1 MRAFADQHR
10 VRRHGRAVALAAA
23 LAIGGAIVAT
33 SPSGAHAASTRPA
46 IPSGVIKHVVVI
58 FQENHSFDETLGDYC
73 VVNTGRCN
81 GSIGPVTLQGGTVV
95 HLKQSP
101 DALPVDVPHNVAAQA
116 TAIDGGK
123 MDGWGAIA
131 GCVHNGTNLC
141 LTYYTPAQIPSL
153 AALADHFVVADRTFS
168 MQDSPSWG
176 GHVYAAAATQGGF
189 TGDIPHPA
197 PGVKSG
203 PGWGCDS
210 KRLQTWIDPVTHA
223 ASQQPSCIPARSGV
237 LNPARY
243 PYNGAFEAT
252 KVPNVPTIF
261 DRLTAAG
268 MSWRLYSS
276 VYVWQVC
283 PNFAD
288 CLYTSQHAN
297 VVSTA
302 SVLTDAGKG
311 SLPAFSLVLPSGPG
325 GTGQH
330 PPASMM
336 VGDNWISNVVN
347 KIEHGP
353 QWSSTAIFITYDDCG
368 CFYDHVPPGTNPDG
382 TKQGIRVPM
391 VIVSPY
397 AKVGFTDSTPATFA
411 SILHFTE
418 EALGLKPLAV
428 NDAQAYDYAGSFNF
442 GSAPTGPRVALRQ
455 QPLSAATRRYLA
467 THPDLEDSDDD
478 T

>member
-1 MRAFADQHR
+1 VLRGAGARAAVITATLMIVAAFAATTSAAR
-10 VRRHGRAVALAAA
+10 PRARAE
-23 LAIGGAIVAT
+23 
-33 SPSGAHAASTRPA
+33 HAAIPA
-46 IPSGVIKHVVVI
+46 GVIKHVVVI

-73 VVNTGRCN
+73 IVHAGRCN
-81 GSIGPVTLQGGTVV
+81 GSIGPVTLKNGTVA

-101 DALPVDVPHNVAAQA
+101 DALPVDIPHTVAAQA
-116 TAIDGGK
+116 TAIDSGK
-123 MDGWGAIA
+123 MDGWGAIT

-141 LTYYTPAQIPSL
+141 LTYYTPSQIPAL
-153 AALADHFVVADRTFS
+153 AALADHFAISDRTFT

-176 GHVYAAAATQGGF
+176 GHVYAAAATQDGF
-189 TGDIPHPA
+189 TGDIPHNA
-197 PGVKSG
+197 PGVHPG

-210 KRLQTWIDPVTHA
+210 KRIQTWIDPVTHA
-223 ASQQPSCIPARSGV
+223 SSQQPSCIPAKPGV
-237 LNPARY
+237 LNPSQY

-261 DRLTAAG
+261 DRLDAAG
-268 MSWRLYSS
+268 KHWRLYSS
-276 VYVWQVC
+276 VYLWQVC

-297 VVSTA
+297 IVPTA
-302 SVLTDAGKG
+302 NVLNDATNGA
-311 SLPAFSLVLPSGPG
+311 LPALSLVLPSGPG

-330 PPASMM
+330 PPASML
-336 VGDNWISNVVN
+336 VGDNWISSIVN

-397 AKVGFTDSTPATFA
+397 TKSAFTDSTPATFA

-418 EALGLKPLAV
+418 EALGVTTLGA
-428 NDAQAYDYAGSFNF
+428 NDAHAYDYASSFNF
-442 GSAPTGPRVALRQ
+442 GAAPSGPRVTLHQ
-455 QPLSAATRRYLA
+455 QPLPAATRRYLA